1 MVLIHGMT
9 VCGMKGTQLIRRT
22 VWFIDTVSSMG
33 KSNNLENKYLSLYLE
48 TMSSLSLTH
57 VYDLIMRFVFMPSE
71 SYPQNDTVSDL
82 STNASV

>member
-1 MVLIHGMT
+1 MT

-22 VWFIDTVSSMG
+22 VWFIDTVSSLG

-57 VYDLIMRFVFMPSE
+57 VYDLIMHFVFMLSE

>member
-22 VWFIDTVSSMG
+22 VWFIDTVSSLG

-57 VYDLIMRFVFMPSE
+57 VYDLIMHFVFMPSE